1 VSEEKTG
8 KKKESARGTLVGQ
21 VRNKLP
27 SDIAT
32 GQN

>member
-1 VSEEKTG
+1 MNEEKPG

-32 GQN
+32 DQN